1 MNYLEEKKVV
11 KNGVSY
17 NYLCHTEIVSKSGNV
32 WPAHYHNYIEILYG
46 ISGAYEVILN
56 GKHHTFTK
64 GDLVLINSKEI
75 HQINSCYE
83 KGGKYIVLRFEP
95 EVIYSNMFNNH
106 LHLKYVLPFIL
117 ETSKHQKVIKEEIIG
132 TTFIPELIHEISREF
147 QIESFGYELAIQ
159 NHIGR
164 IFLWILRYFHE
175 TSSEFMQSNLTDL
188 ELIKRLQPSLDYVL
202 VHFNEEIKATHMAEL
217 CNMSSSYFS
226 RTFNSQMRMNFNE
239 YVNYVRIMEAEKIL
253 VSTTLNI
260 TEIANAVGF
269 STTSYFIKLFKAYKK
284 ISPKQF
290 RKEFVIMLNIA
301 PSGL

>member
-11 KNGVSY
+11 VNGVSY
-17 NYLCHTEIVSKSGNV
+17 NYLCHTQFVSHAGNI

-46 ISGAYEVILN
+46 ISGTYEVILN
-56 GKHHTFTK
+56 GKYHKFTK

-75 HQINSCYE
+75 HQINSYYE
-83 KGGKYIVLRFEP
+83 EGGKYIVLRFEP

-117 ETSKHQKVIKEEIIG
+117 ETSNHQKVIKADVISS
-132 TTFIPELIHEISREF
+132 TFIPELLYEITEEF
-147 QIESFGYELAIQ
+147 KAEAFGYELAIQ

-175 TSSEFMQSNLTDL
+175 TSSEFMQSDLTDL
-188 ELIKRLQPSLDYVL
+188 DLIRRLQPSLDYIL
-202 VHFNEEIKATHMAEL
+202 EHFNEDIKATHMASL

-226 RTFNSQMRMNFNE
+226 RSFNRHMRMSFNE
-239 YVNYVRIMEAEKIL
+239 YVNYVRIMEAEKLL
-253 VSTTLNI
+253 VSTTMNI
-260 TEIANAVGF
+260 TELSNAVGF

-290 RKEFVIMLNIA
+290 RKEFIIL
-301 PSGL
+301 LEK